1 MVTILGTTFGN
12 RLGNSFWLFFC
23 CTSLRRWACRRP
35 RFPFL
40 CRPEKQTTH
49 RGAPIQT
56 QQRAY
61 QTAWRAP
68 LFDLARRD
76 AVINFGVSR
85 SKHFSKA
92 VAIAC
97 APERGAST
105 RWQLKIVQQF
115 VKPRAAGLHPN
126 VQAATDR
133 GVPTRTKRQRA
144 RIGRPAQPHVSLGFE
159 VRKRVPETALRHSR
173 MIDVTW
179 AAPLVDR
186 VVGTWARSS
195 APSTLCATTCISSS
209 WVHKQV
215 PEIMTNFASRV

>member
-1 MVTILGTTFGN
+1 MSPPTFSFPLPPRKTNNASWRANTNTTARVSDGLARSVV
-12 RLGNSFWLFFC
+12 RLG
-23 CTSLRRWACRRP
+23 AP
-35 RFPFL
+35 RCGCKF
-40 CRPEKQTTH
+40 
-49 RGAPIQT
+49 
-56 QQRAY
+56 
-61 QTAWRAP
+61 
-68 LFDLARRD
+68 
-76 AVINFGVSR
+76 FGVSR

-195 APSTLCATTCISSS
+195 APSTLCATTCI
-209 WVHKQV
+209 
-215 PEIMTNFASRV
+215 

>member
-12 RLGNSFWLFFC
+12 RFGNPFWLFFVAQVYRVGLVAAHVFL
-23 CTSLRRWACRRP
+23 SLAALR
-35 RFPFL
+35 
-40 CRPEKQTTH
+40 KQTTH

-61 QTAWRAP
+61 QKAWRAP

-76 AVINFGVSR
+76 AVVHFGVLR

-92 VAIAC
+92 VAVAC
-97 APERGAST
+97 ASERSAST
-105 RWQLKIVQQF
+105 RWQLKLAQQF
-115 VKPRAAGLHPN
+115 VKPRAAGLHSN

-144 RIGRPAQPHVSLGFE
+144 RIGRPAQLHVSLGFE

-186 VVGTWARSS
+186 VVGTWVRSS
-195 APSTLCATTCISSS
+195 APSTLCATTCI
-209 WVHKQV
+209 
-215 PEIMTNFASRV
+215 